1 MKETE
6 GERERIIRMGRI
18 DGGGEVEKEKREKGE
33 HEGRT
38 HGQEPGV
45 KRRRGGRGGRGGKS
59 TFQKLILSWCFFQ

>member
-33 HEGRT
+33 HEGST
-38 HGQEPGV
+38 HGQEP
-45 KRRRGGRGGRGGKS
+45 
-59 TFQKLILSWCFFQ
+59 